1 MHCPRCEQ
9 STLDERE
16 REGITVDICRSC
28 RGVWL
33 DRGELEKLIARAT
46 RDLDEPLLGQSGP
59 APEQHSRPA
68 QGRSDAAYG
77 RSEPSY
83 RRDDTPP
90 RGTPRYG
97 ESASGHHYDPRKKKR
112 HWLESLGDIFD

>member
-1 MHCPRCEQ
+1 MLCPRCEQ
-9 STLDERE
+9 GALDERE
-16 REGITVDICRSC
+16 REGITVDVCRTC

-33 DRGELEKLIARAT
+33 DRGELEKLIARAA
-46 RDLDEPLLGQSGP
+46 RDMEDP
-59 APEQHSRPA
+59 
-68 QGRSDAAYG
+68 AYG
-77 RSEPSY
+77 RSDPAYAPSPPPYASGGAPPPY

-97 ESASGHHYDPRKKKR
+97 EHGGHHQGHHYDPRKRKK

>member
-9 STLDERE
+9 SSLDERE
-16 REGITVDICRSC
+16 REGITVDVCRSC

-46 RDLDEPLLGQSGP
+46 SDLDEPAHAGNAP
-59 APEQHSRPA
+59 AYAARAPA
-68 QGRSDAAYG
+68 QGRS
-77 RSEPSY
+77 EPPPY

-97 ESASGHHYDPRKKKR
+97 DHASAHHYDPRKKKK
-112 HWLESLGDIFD
+112 HWLESFGDIFD

>member
-9 STLDERE
+9 RTLDERE
-16 REGITVDICRSC
+16 REGITVDVCGSC

-46 RDLDEPLLGQSGP
+46 RDLDEPP
-59 APEQHSRPA
+59 P
-68 QGRSDAAYG
+68 GRSAPAHL

-90 RGTPRYG
+90 RGTPRQG
-97 ESASGHHYDPRKKKR
+97 EYASGQHYDPRKKK
-112 HWLESLGDIFD
+112 HWLESFGDIFD